1 MNAYLD
7 PRLLQTFVRAAQTG
21 SLSTAALQVG
31 RTQSA
36 VTMQMQRLEE
46 ALGQTLMHR
55 SGSGIRLT
63 STGEKFLAYAERIL
77 KAHDEALADFSDRG
91 LKGSI
96 VFGCPEDYL
105 LAFFP
110 RIFRSF
116 GVNHGNVDIKV
127 VAAPTVELRGLLH
140 SGQLDLALVSTLNAH
155 DANDIIR
162 TEAMVWV
169 GAKATLEEHEFGEKT
184 PLALPA
190 SNAMD
195 HRAAC
200 EAMTKAGLPYS
211 ISYASNSIAG
221 LIAVT
226 RSGLAIS
233 VMTKNA
239 VPADLFI
246 VYEPLPSL
254 PLLGMKLA
262 LPNVDVSAATQAFM
276 HHIKTSLG
284 TTRVTS

>member
-105 LAFFP
+105 RHF
-110 RIFRSF
+110 S
-116 GVNHGNVDIKV
+116 
-127 VAAPTVELRGLLH
+127 
-140 SGQLDLALVSTLNAH
+140 
-155 DANDIIR
+155 
-162 TEAMVWV
+162 
-169 GAKATLEEHEFGEKT
+169 
-184 PLALPA
+184 
-190 SNAMD
+190 
-195 HRAAC
+195 
-200 EAMTKAGLPYS
+200 
-211 ISYASNSIAG
+211 
-221 LIAVT
+221 
-226 RSGLAIS
+226 
-233 VMTKNA
+233 
-239 VPADLFI
+239 
-246 VYEPLPSL
+246 
-254 PLLGMKLA
+254 
-262 LPNVDVSAATQAFM
+262 
-276 HHIKTSLG
+276 
-284 TTRVTS
+284 